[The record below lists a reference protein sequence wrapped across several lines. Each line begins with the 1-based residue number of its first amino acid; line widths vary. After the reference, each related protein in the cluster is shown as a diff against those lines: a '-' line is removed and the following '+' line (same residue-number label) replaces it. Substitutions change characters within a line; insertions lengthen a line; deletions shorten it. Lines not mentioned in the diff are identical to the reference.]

1 MCIVQAGQEGQISRS
16 DLCQARGQ
24 HALGNQTEFKEPTN
38 QLEPTTKPT
47 NKTKY
52 QTKHKKS
59 QSKTDRSSPG
69 VRGRPHNHD
78 GPAREPDPGLL
89 WHPRRQ
95 LVRGARR
102 PQVDQ
107 GEHRRLEVVW
117 VFLRPRPILMLFH
130 FQERNHS
137 ESRRWRGK
145 EGDSNRRQTEHR
157 ICAHPQSV

>member
-1 MCIVQAGQEGQISRS
+1 MQSKFSHLFSISRSPPLFQAFHMQGDHLNSKRHIISQKQKERKKQWAHVQAGQEGQISRS
-16 DLCQARGQ
+16 NLCQARGQ

-52 QTKHKKS
+52 QAKDKKS
-59 QSKTDRSSPG
+59 QSKIDRSSPG

-89 WHPRRQ
+89 RHPRRQ

-107 GEHRRLEVVW
+107 GEHRRLEVV
-117 VFLRPRPILMLFH
+117 
-130 FQERNHS
+130 
-137 ESRRWRGK
+137 
-145 EGDSNRRQTEHR
+145 
-157 ICAHPQSV
+157 

>member
-24 HALGNQTEFKEPTN
+24 HALGNQTEFQEPTN
-38 QLEPTTKPT
+38 KLNVPPNQPTRQNTKS
-47 NKTKY
+47 
-52 QTKHKKS
+52 S

-89 WHPRRQ
+89 RHPRRQ

-107 GEHRRLEVVW
+107 GEHRRLEVV
-117 VFLRPRPILMLFH
+117 
-130 FQERNHS
+130 
-137 ESRRWRGK
+137 
-145 EGDSNRRQTEHR
+145 
-157 ICAHPQSV
+157 